1 MKKETV
7 DFTIIMTGP
16 HQIPVGKKIHI
27 HKEGELYYASSEGKD
42 FGLVKESTNGTP
54 GQVDMLEGEF
64 DGIVTENDRTRWQM
78 TVRVPLQNRKH
89 SHSFQS
95 L

>member
-54 GQVDMLEGEF
+54 GQVDMLTGEF
-64 DGIVTENDRTRWQM
+64 DGIVTENDRTRWQV
-78 TVRVPLQNRKH
+78 TVRVPLQNGKH
-89 SHSFQS
+89 SHSFRS